1 MAYGKKVKYILYGGD
16 YNPEQWPEEVWK
28 EDMEMM
34 KKAHVNIVTLNVFPG
49 QHFSH
54 PDILRTEFNGMKRKF
69 EEDIIPAQTAQPI
82 VIMHKNWQLN

>member
-34 KKAHVNIVTLNVFPG
+34 KKAHVNIVTLNVFSWAAL
-49 QHFSH
+49 Q
-54 PDILRTEFNGMKRKF
+54 
-69 EEDIIPAQTAQPI
+69 PARYL
-82 VIMHKNWQLN
+82 KNRI